1 MTVGWAVL
9 NVMLLT
15 RICVVVPPDNAIYSG
30 RVIEFDNSTSANVYI
45 KSVQPK
51 RSYPRII
58 KSNRSVILDIYI
70 YIYIYIYILLNIH

>member
-1 MTVGWAVL
+1 MMVDLAVL

-15 RICVVVPPDNAIYSG
+15 RICAVVPPDNAIYSG

-51 RSYPRII
+51 RSYSRII

-70 YIYIYIYILLNIH
+70 